1 MLGLSFGWFFRLLDD
16 GFLYCLFRHDSHTP
30 SERNPSSV
38 TNAFGI
44 CSSLFASILS
54 ETEVVQN
61 VGVTLQSRT
70 PHKRSAPP
78 PCKPARMAKDAI
90 ALLLVTLLRVR
101 PWKLVENVL
110 DRHQDH
116 CSCGLLLA
124 PIEHQL
130 FLLQFFQERLR
141 HLLHFRRLLFVR
153 RPSPPPPAALPTP
166 RRGRWWGGG

>member
-1 MLGLSFGWFFRLLDD
+1 
-16 GFLYCLFRHDSHTP
+16 
-30 SERNPSSV
+30 
-38 TNAFGI
+38 
-44 CSSLFASILS
+44 
-54 ETEVVQN
+54 
-61 VGVTLQSRT
+61 
-70 PHKRSAPP
+70 
-78 PCKPARMAKDAI
+78 MAKDAI

-153 RPSPPPPAALPTP
+153 RRHRHRHY
-166 RRGRWWGGG
+166 RRGGGGGGGGGRVLK